1 MTPMVTLTS
10 SAIGKLKALISEHPE
25 DPVVRLL
32 VRDVDETRLGFSIV
46 LDSHPHEGD
55 EVQDCDGVTV
65 AVEAGSAPRMD
76 GITVDYAEPDGFT
89 FRHPDHGDEN
99 PLRIISMN

>member
-1 MTPMVTLTS
+1 MVTLTAE
-10 SAIGKLKALISEHPE
+10 AIRKLKALILEHPE
-25 DPVVRLL
+25 DPVVRLF
-32 VRDVDETRLGFSIV
+32 VRDVDDSRLGFSIV

-65 AVEAGSAPRMD
+65 AVEQQSVPRMS
-76 GITVDYAEPDGFT
+76 GITVDYAEPGGFT